1 MLTVRRATQNDLLDI
16 FKLCVAMHQET
27 DFGNFPL
34 NPEKMIAQLSH
45 WKDHNLLLVAEDDGK
60 IVGMMAGSKRD
71 QWYSDEFLA
80 AEDFIFVDKDH
91 RGTRAAFLLMREFM
105 QRQRLGLR
113 PEHERHRGSDGDQH
127 ASTPDR
133 KSTRLNS
140 SHTDISRMPSSA

>member
-45 WKDHNLLLVAEDDGK
+45 WKDHSLLLVAEDDGK

-105 QRQRLGLR
+105 QWATQAGAKHIRAGVATGTGAAAERLYKHFGLNFVGGNYTAHLAR
-113 PEHERHRGSDGDQH
+113 S
-127 ASTPDR
+127 
-133 KSTRLNS
+133 
-140 SHTDISRMPSSA
+140 